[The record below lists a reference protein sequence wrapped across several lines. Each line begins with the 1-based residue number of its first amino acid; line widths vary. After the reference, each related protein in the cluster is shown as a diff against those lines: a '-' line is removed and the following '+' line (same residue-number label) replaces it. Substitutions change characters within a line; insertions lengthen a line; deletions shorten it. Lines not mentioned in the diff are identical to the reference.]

1 MENGGLRE
9 LAYQKMKEMILTC
22 EIRPG
27 EFLDLVKLGKQLG
40 ISRTPIREA
49 ETKLEREGLLQIIP
63 QKGAYVSA
71 ISPKVVRDVYMT
83 RKLLEPGIIRLAGSG
98 ISKERLK
105 KIRQQDSAYK
115 EEQDLNALVEAD
127 DALHKEIVYSTK
139 NQYIIDIF
147 EQLCDQKKR
156 INIMSGAV
164 SEKHEN
170 NRREHN
176 AIIDLLLAEKYEEA
190 AVLME
195 QHLDEALGQAMNQLI
210 YN

>member
-9 LAYQKMKEMILTC
+9 LAYQKMKEMIITC

-27 EFLDLVKLGKQLG
+27 EFLDTAKLGKQLG

-63 QKGAYVSA
+63 QKGAYVST
-71 ISPKVVRDVYMT
+71 ISPKIVRDVYMT
-83 RKLLEPGIIRLAGSG
+83 RKLLEPGIIRLAGSN
-98 ISKERLK
+98 ISKERLQK
-105 KIRQQDSAYK
+105 LQTQNEEEWKEQKIG
-115 EEQDLNALVEAD
+115 LLVEQD

-164 SEKHEN
+164 
-170 NRREHN
+170 
-176 AIIDLLLAEKYEEA
+176 
-190 AVLME
+190 VV
-195 QHLDEALGQAMNQLI
+195 
-210 YN
+210 

>member
-195 QHLDEALGQAMNQLI
+195 QHLDDALRQAINQLI

>member
-9 LAYQKMKEMILTC
+9 LAYQKMKEMIITC

-27 EFLDLVKLGKQLG
+27 EFLDTAKLGKQLG

-63 QKGAYVSA
+63 QKGAYVST
-71 ISPKVVRDVYMT
+71 ISPKIVRDVYMT
-83 RKLLEPGIIRLAGSG
+83 RKLLEPGIIRLAGSS
-98 ISKERLK
+98 ISRERLLK
-105 KIRQQDSAYK
+105 LQKQNEDDLQ
-115 EEQDLNALVEAD
+115 EQNLGSLVEQD
-127 DALHKEIVYSTK
+127 DALHKEIIYSTK

-164 SEKHEN
+164 VEKHEN
-170 NRREHN
+170 NCREHN
-176 AIIDLLLAEKYEEA
+176 AIIELLLEDQYEEA

-195 QHLDEALGQAMNQLI
+195 KHLDDSMRQALNRLI
-210 YN
+210 YT

>member
-164 SEKHEN
+164 SEKLEN

-195 QHLDEALGQAMNQLI
+195 QHLDDALRQAMNQLI